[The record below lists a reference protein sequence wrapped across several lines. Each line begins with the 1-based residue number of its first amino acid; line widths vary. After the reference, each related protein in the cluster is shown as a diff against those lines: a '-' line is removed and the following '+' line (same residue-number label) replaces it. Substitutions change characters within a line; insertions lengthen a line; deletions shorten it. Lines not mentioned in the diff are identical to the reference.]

1 LAILEGDQLHLR
13 GEVLRPDG
21 SDAIA
26 GERRGPISDGPKMG
40 IDLAQEL
47 LDRAGEGFFDW
58 HTT

>member
-1 LAILEGDQLHLR
+1 
-13 GEVLRPDG
+13 VLRPDG
-21 SDAIA
+21 SDAIS
-26 GERRGPISDGPKMG
+26 GERRGPISEGAAMG